1 MLLQGFFA
9 YAQQRSVSGTVKD
22 QNGQPVVGLTVL
34 EQGTGN
40 GVTTDQ
46 DGRYDIKVSS
56 SESILEFASLGYS
69 TVNEKVGGRSV
80 INVTVKE
87 EAIALDAVV
96 AIGYGSVRK
105 KDLTTASRLSPPMT
119 SASVLSLRFLVLFR
133 ERSPV

>member
-1 MLLQGFFA
+1 MRKLIVFLMLLQGFFA

-56 SESILEFASLGYS
+56 SLSFAIICTKNS
-69 TVNEKVGGRSV
+69 RF
-80 INVTVKE
+80 
-87 EAIALDAVV
+87 V
-96 AIGYGSVRK
+96 A
-105 KDLTTASRLSPPMT
+105 
-119 SASVLSLRFLVLFR
+119 
-133 ERSPV
+133 